1 MFSPRSAEAAAE
13 RNAEAEIARNLWR
26 NHRIFPPESRWRD
39 YWDAVLL
46 LLVIYNCLY
55 IPLELGF
62 RLSTPGEWG
71 ASRIVNLCFDFLFLV
86 DVLLNFRTSYF
97 EDEEIVTDQK
107 KIALRYLKSWC
118 AARAAADDAPPP
130 AARRPRAA
138 RAGRPPRRPPSPPR
152 RFVIDFLATIPWGE
166 FSPAIQVLKLTR
178 LLRLVRLLKKLD
190 RLKGANAFRI
200 VKLLGGFF
208 MLAHWVACM
217 WWAIGIDNGNLDLDA
232 NLNHTSWIVRI
243 SPVGTGPAFAAADY
257 SSCVDACIA
266 KATELRGASSPTNT
280 ERIHCMGAACDSN
293 ALTHERYCI
302 GDDCDEPSDLGQQY
316 LSSLYWALTML
327 MKTPYVGPDTTS
339 EKARAPPP
347 PPPAATPPRR
357 AASHHHRPLPRSSS
371 AASWSSSARS
381 SSPCS
386 SATSPQCT

>member
-1 MFSPRSAEAAAE
+1 M
-13 RNAEAEIARNLWR
+13 
-26 NHRIFPPESRWRD
+26 
-39 YWDAVLL
+39 
-46 LLVIYNCLY
+46 
-55 IPLELGF
+55 
-62 RLSTPGEWG
+62 
-71 ASRIVNLCFDFLFLV
+71 
-86 DVLLNFRTSYF
+86 
-97 EDEEIVTDQK
+97 
-107 KIALRYLKSWC
+107 
-118 AARAAADDAPPP
+118 
-130 AARRPRAA
+130 
-138 RAGRPPRRPPSPPR
+138 
-152 RFVIDFLATIPWGE
+152 IDFLATIPWGE

-217 WWAIGIDNGNLDLDA
+217 WWAIGIDGGNLDLDA

-347 PPPAATPPRR
+347 RRPPPLRR
-357 AASHHHRPLPRSSS
+357 AAPLPPSPPPPPPRSSS

-386 SATSPQCT
+386 SATSPRCT